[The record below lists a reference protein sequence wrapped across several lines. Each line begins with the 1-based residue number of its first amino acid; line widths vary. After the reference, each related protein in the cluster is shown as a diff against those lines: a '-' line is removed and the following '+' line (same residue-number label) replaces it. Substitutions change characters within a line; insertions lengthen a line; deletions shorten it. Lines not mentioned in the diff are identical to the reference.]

1 VLFGQAIFD
10 LFSRS
15 LWPVSLVDLN
25 CIVSLP
31 HVCTAI
37 SWSYFLA
44 AVPLSPAAK
53 SPRARE
59 HSGVRSLNFF
69 SASLISASLRVTA
82 PLQVPFAA
90 QSPVIFLSERSTVSP
105 VNLKEPDSFSP
116 GVSVS
121 ATPLPVPS

>member
-69 SASLISASLRVTA
+69 SASLISASLRVIA